1 MWSEFRTWLLK
12 ANVLALALAVV
23 VGTALGAVVT
33 SLVKDVIMPPIG
45 LALGRVSFTDMF
57 IDLSGKGYPTLKA
70 AQDASAPTL
79 NYGNFI
85 NTVIT
90 FVIVAFVVFLIARS
104 FIKEAPAAPTKTCPY
119 CQETVAIAAVRC
131 SHCTS
136 ELPGIAIGAKESA
149 SSA

>member
-1 MWSEFRTWLLK
+1 VWSEFKTWLLK

-33 SLVKDVIMPPIG
+33 SLVKDVILPPVG
-45 LALGRVSFTDMF
+45 LALGRVSFTDLF
-57 IDLSGKGYPTLKA
+57 IDLTGKGYPSLKA
-70 AQDASAPTL
+70 AQDAGAPTI

-104 FIKEAPAAPTKTCPY
+104 FAKEPAPAPTKTCPF
-119 CQETVAIAAVRC
+119 CQEAVALSATRC

-136 ELPGIAIGAKESA
+136 QLATAAAG
-149 SSA
+149 